1 MSTLKV
7 NTIQDASGGNPSTA
21 SQIFEGRARAW
32 MWYDQRGIVD
42 TYNKYGV
49 TSVTDLNTGYFRMNF
64 ANTLSNPCAVG
75 AVSYDSDVTD
85 GTHSDTLALMVTNT
99 YCEGGTFNTSHAY
112 YDCNYCMVAVFSD
125 SNN

>member
-7 NTIQDASGGNPSTA
+7 GTIKDTAESNASTP

-32 MWYDQRGIVD
+32 MWYDQRNLVD

-49 TSVTDLNTGYFRMNF
+49 TSVTDLNTGHFRMNF

-75 AVSYDSDVTD
+75 AVSYDSVVSD
-85 GTHSDTLALMVTNT
+85 GTHSDTLALMVTND
-99 YCEGGTFNTSHAY
+99 YCEGGTFNTQHDY